1 MKRRGR
7 ENKGEHGDEKKK
19 KKSHRREQR
28 RRQQTGGIETAMKRL
43 EEYGNE

>member
-19 KKSHRREQR
+19 KSHRREQR
-28 RRQQTGGIETAMKRL
+28 RSQQTGGIETAMKRL